1 MSKCLYCYQELAEGQ
16 VDFHPSCARKF
27 FGSGIAPLLPYTR
40 NNMSELAKQVI
51 RASASVTGVQAKMS
65 LDINRGGKNEPSKFT
80 IVGLWGK
87 YIFKPQSSKY
97 PHLPELEDLT
107 MKMAEVAHIRTARHT
122 LIRLA
127 DGELGYLTLRMDRGK
142 KGEKI
147 SMLDMCQLT
156 NRLTEH
162 KYYGTY
168 QQLAESIK
176 KYSAAPMLDV
186 QRFWEIVLFSWMT
199 GNSDMHCKNFSLID
213 IGRGEYVLSPAY
225 DLLAVLLADPADTEE
240 MAMSFSVGGDKSGF
254 DRNTFMS
261 AFTQSGISDVLAEK
275 MIERMI
281 ANLPQWKELISQ
293 SFLPEKT
300 KTDYCSLLDK
310 REKTLNKAE

>member
-1 MSKCLYCYQELAEGQ
+1 MSKCLYCYQELEEGQ
-16 VDFHPSCARKF
+16 EDFHPSCARKF
-27 FGSGIAPLLPYTR
+27 FGTEIAPLLPYTR
-40 NNMSELAKQVI
+40 SNMSELARQVI
-51 RASASVTGVQAKMS
+51 QTSTSVTGVQAKMS
-65 LDINRGGKNEPSKFT
+65 LNVNRGGKNEPAKFT

-87 YIFKPQSSKY
+87 YIFKPQSASY

-107 MKMAEVAHIRTARHT
+107 MKMAEAAHIRTARHT

-142 KGEKI
+142 KNEKI

-168 QQLAESIK
+168 QQLAETVK
-176 KYSAAPMLDV
+176 KYSSAPMLDV
-186 QRFWEIVLFSWMT
+186 QRFWELVLFSWMT

-213 IGRGEYVLSPAY
+213 SGNGEYVLSPAY

-240 MAMSFSVGGDKSGF
+240 MAMSFSVGGKKSGF
-254 DRNTFMS
+254 DRNTFLT
-261 AFTQSGISDVLAEK
+261 AFVESGIPAARSEK
-275 MIERMI
+275 MIEQMRKH
-281 ANLPQWKELISQ
+281 LPKWKELISQ
-293 SFLPEKT
+293 SFLPEKM
-300 KTDYCSLLDK
+300 KADYCSLLDK
-310 REKTLNKAE
+310 RNSALDVIK